1 MRLNEISRSE
11 GSKRSKEDQQL
22 NLGALQQL
30 KKKRNGRRGES
41 GKKTKKEQLV
51 REEENEESLVFWM
64 PSEV

>member
-1 MRLNEISRSE
+1 MRLDEISRSE
-11 GSKRSKEDQQL
+11 GSKRSEEDQQL

-30 KKKRNGRRGES
+30 KKNGRRGES

-51 REEENEESLVFWM
+51 REEENQESLVFWM